1 MKNLIW
7 HASHAKTC
15 STSSLHALKHTHV
28 HSGLALTSMALM
40 ALIIV
45 PYLALV
51 DTELNLAN
59 DTLTVAFSLRKTNAL
74 STQYRLGD
82 LKSVDVMKFTK
93 DTIANQ
99 PNDTTIQNI
108 VKALTSGLRP
118 THIAISTPLDATAD
132 YPPESTP
139 SPRTAENFTQAWA
152 DTIHTNGTNV
162 LWRGTW
168 SGIEGIYNFPA
179 RVGKNRFPTGSV
191 ASAPTDGNATWL
203 GKTYA
208 YIVNHPSYFADGD
221 IWAALPE
228 RTSDIFQDATSFLP
242 YDGAGIQANYANFFI
257 DLQKV
262 SAAAFATIGKQ
273 VQTGW
278 TTQNFSEVKSGWLP
292 SSLYDA
298 AGIIVIDHYGI
309 THAVTE
315 MENDLRTISKREG
328 KQVFLQEWGDYWNSS
343 LDATSRKIYIQN
355 MYAMFQKLSNE
366 GILAGFNYWGGWENA
381 GEGILTTTNGVYS
394 INDRGIL
401 LSQFFGANAPT
412 GTISNAPSTGS
423 GSTATPPTPTADTTP
438 PTIQN
443 VTTLATSNTASLS
456 WSTSEPAST
465 KMEYGLTTNYGQ
477 SSSLDA
483 TLLTSHNVSLTNL
496 QTTTTYH
503 YRLRSVDAA
512 GNETITQDAIFT
524 TTSAPQTSPPQQ
536 RKQERKNNRR

>member
-1 MKNLIW
+1 MRTLIW
-7 HASHAKTC
+7 HHPHPAPCTPSKLHSLRHARI
-15 STSSLHALKHTHV
+15 
-28 HSGLALTSMALM
+28 HSGLALGCMVLLGAL
-40 ALIIV
+40 LI

-51 DTELNLAN
+51 DTELHIAD
-59 DTLTVAFSLRKTNAL
+59 DTLTVAFSVRKTNAL

-99 PNDTTIQNI
+99 PDDATIQSI
-108 VKALTSGLRP
+108 VKALTSGLHP

-139 SPRTAENFTQAWA
+139 SPRTAESFTQTWA
-152 DTIHTNGTNV
+152 NTIHTNGARV

-179 RVGKNRFPTGSV
+179 RVGKNRFPTGTV
-191 ASAPTDGNATWL
+191 ASAPTDGNTTWL

-208 YIVNHPSYFADGD
+208 YIVNHPGYFADGD

-228 RTSDIFQDATSFLP
+228 RTSNIFQDATSFLP

-262 SAAAFATIGKQ
+262 SAAAFAVIGKR

-278 TTQNFSEVKSGWLP
+278 TAQNFSEVKSGWLP

-309 THAVTE
+309 NHTVAE
-315 MENDLRTISKREG
+315 MESDLRTISKREG
-328 KQVFLQEWGDYWNSS
+328 KQVFLQEWGDYWNSG
-343 LDATSRKIYIQN
+343 LDAASRKSYIQN

-366 GILAGFNYWGGWENA
+366 GILAGFNYWGGWENS

-394 INDRGIL
+394 INDRGLL
-401 LSQFFGANAPT
+401 LSQLFGANA
-412 GTISNAPSTGS
+412 S
-423 GSTATPPTPTADTTP
+423 STAAPAPATSPSPAPTTTDTTP

-443 VTTLATSNTASLS
+443 VTTLTTSNTTRLS
-456 WSTSEPAST
+456 WSTSESAST
-465 KMEYGLTTNYGQ
+465 KVEYGLTATYGQ
-477 SSSLDA
+477 STQLDA
-483 TLLTSHNVSLTNL
+483 TLLTSHSVSLTNL
-496 QTTTTYH
+496 QTSTTYH

-512 GNETITQDAIFT
+512 GNETVTQDAIFT

-536 RKQERKNNRR
+536 RKQERKTNRR